1 MITVLV
7 VCDPGRSGE
16 LDAAAVRMPSL
27 ELLHAHDVEQTLD
40 RLARNRRI
48 DAVLL
53 LLDPDRAAEVATTIL
68 EEDPAAPPLFAPEA
82 SAGAEV
88 RPLPADG
95 PEDLLSE
102 VVRKLSA
109 SG

>member
-7 VCDPGRSGE
+7 VSDPGRSTD
-16 LDAAAVRMPSL
+16 LDGAAARMPSL
-27 ELLHAHDVEQTLD
+27 EILHAQDLEQALD

-53 LLDPDRAAEVATTIL
+53 LLDSDRASEIAATIL
-68 EEDPAAPPLFAPEA
+68 EEDPAAPPLFAPA
-82 SAGAEV
+82 SAAGTDA
-88 RPLPADG
+88 RPLDG
-95 PEDLLSE
+95 EAPEEFLHAI
-102 VVRKLSA
+102 VRELSA